1 MTVNDSDGKRK
12 KSAQVYKK
20 VYTLFLYR
28 KGVKCLMV
36 ICSESKTCRSAPA
49 CQHGKPHDPMADCTV
64 RECFV
69 GGQVRCKPVMPVAK
83 YPAGPETLAE
93 NVDSITRDFEERR

>member
-1 MTVNDSDGKRK
+1 MSQICIKA
-12 KSAQVYKK
+12 KS
-20 VYTLFLYR
+20 
-28 KGVKCLMV
+28 
-36 ICSESKTCRSAPA
+36 CRTAPS
-49 CQHGKPHDPMADCTV
+49 CQHGRPHDPMADCTV